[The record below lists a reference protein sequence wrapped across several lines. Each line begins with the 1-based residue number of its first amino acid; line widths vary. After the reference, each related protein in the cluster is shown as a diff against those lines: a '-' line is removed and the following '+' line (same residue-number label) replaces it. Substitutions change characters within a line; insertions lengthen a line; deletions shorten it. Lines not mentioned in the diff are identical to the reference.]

1 MKYLFNR
8 RLVPINENYEAC
20 SDETV
25 VEIISIHDYDVRYK
39 NEYHH
44 EVLTEGLQNAQY
56 CKADVFRSFIVGTVL
71 VPDKDDLRNSE
82 FSWGFY
88 MHKNH
93 LVLIE
98 DSGRLRN
105 IAEDLPE
112 VRSTENTPAARFFLE
127 LLEYFIKDD
136 VIFLQKYEDQLVA
149 IEEDLLEDDID
160 DFHRDILKC
169 RREILVLNAF
179 YQQLMDMTGMLG
191 ENKNYIFNAE
201 DCRLFNVFSN
211 RVERLYDNTQMLREY
226 TVQMREMYQSQID
239 IHQNQTMKVLT
250 LVTTIT
256 APLALIAGWYG
267 MNFPNMPELHSRY
280 GYLGVIILSIATVIA
295 EIVYFKKKKW
305 FD

>member
-179 YQQLMDMTGMLG
+179 YQQLMDMTEMLG
-191 ENKNYIFNAE
+191 ENKNYIFIQS
-201 DCRLFNVFSN
+201 FNF
-211 RVERLYDNTQMLREY
+211 T
-226 TVQMREMYQSQID
+226 
-239 IHQNQTMKVLT
+239 KVT
-250 LVTTIT
+250 K
-256 APLALIAGWYG
+256 
-267 MNFPNMPELHSRY
+267 FFNM
-280 GYLGVIILSIATVIA
+280 A
-295 EIVYFKKKKW
+295 EIVGFKIILFHAACTSFTKRDMQIYHQFIRNLRSCRAGIIRYKLNSKV
-305 FD
+305 FGRIV

>member
-1 MKYLFNR
+1 MKYLLNR
-8 RLVPINENYEAC
+8 RLEAVANEYKAEAGETIIEVI
-20 SDETV
+20 SVAEFDE
-25 VEIISIHDYDVRYK
+25 RYRG
-39 NEYHH
+39 EYHH
-44 EVLTEGLQNAQY
+44 EVLISGLNNAQY

-71 VPDKDDLRNSE
+71 VPEKNDLRNSE

-98 DSGRLRN
+98 DSGRLDAIVR
-105 IAEDLPE
+105 ELPE
-112 VRSTENTPAARFFLE
+112 IRSSENTLAARFFLE

-136 VIFLQKYEDQLVA
+136 VIFLQRYEDKLVA

-179 YQQLMDMTGMLG
+179 YQQLMDTAEMLG
-191 ENKNYIFNAE
+191 ENKNYLFNAE
-201 DCRLFNVFSN
+201 DCRLFDVFSN
-211 RVERLYDNTQMLREY
+211 RVERLYDNTKMLREY
-226 TVQMREMYQSQID
+226 TVQMREMYQSQIELS
-239 IHQNQTMKVLT
+239 QNQTMKVLT

-256 APLALIAGWYG
+256 APLGLIAAWYG
-267 MNFPNMPELHSRY
+267 MNFVNMPELTSKY
-280 GYLGVIILSIATVIA
+280 GYLAVILVSAATVAA